1 MNKFVLKF
9 FVLFIFS
16 GFLLSCSNQTASSH
30 EAAEKLVTVI
40 SWNVQTFFDGEKDN
54 CEYEEFKKTSLWNR
68 EKYQNRL
75 KKLCSVIEQLN
86 ADIYVFQEIENE
98 KILYDI
104 SNQLAGKSWNSKN
117 NWNYSCF
124 SKPEGTAIGCAVLSK
139 YELSNLTTH
148 QLDIRSL
155 KSEQPAMRYIL
166 QVAAKTDNKSLTIF
180 VNHWKSKS
188 GGKEKTEIWR
198 DWQESLLSR
207 LLNEYS
213 ESTDNP
219 QVVLCGDFN
228 RDINDFVHKK
238 NNVYLRNAGCGTTS
252 TVTVNSPWYNS
263 TGGYTT
269 ETGSY
274 YYQNQWERIDHI
286 FVYGN
291 IKVLSFSPCCQEPFA
306 FQDKTPYAYHIS
318 SDSGYSDHLPVKA
331 VIKL

>member
-86 ADIYVFQEIENE
+86 ADIYIFQEIENE

-166 QVAAKTDNKSLTIF
+166 QVAAKTENKSLTIF

-188 GGKEKTEIWR
+188 GGEEKTEIWR

>member
-30 EAAEKLVTVI
+30 EAAEKMVTVI

-86 ADIYVFQEIENE
+86 ADIYIFQEIENE

-166 QVAAKTDNKSLTIF
+166 QVAAETDNKSLTIF

-188 GGKEKTEIWR
+188 GGEEKTEIWR

>member
-86 ADIYVFQEIENE
+86 ADIYIFQEIENE

-166 QVAAKTDNKSLTIF
+166 QVAAKTDNKFLTIF

-188 GGKEKTEIWR
+188 GGEEKTEIWR

>member
-86 ADIYVFQEIENE
+86 ADIYIFQEIENE

-166 QVAAKTDNKSLTIF
+166 QVAAETDNKSLTIF

-188 GGKEKTEIWR
+188 GGEEKTEIWR

>member
-16 GFLLSCSNQTASSH
+16 GFLLSCSNQTTSSH
-30 EAAEKLVTVI
+30 EAAEKMVTVI

-188 GGKEKTEIWR
+188 GSEEKTEIWR